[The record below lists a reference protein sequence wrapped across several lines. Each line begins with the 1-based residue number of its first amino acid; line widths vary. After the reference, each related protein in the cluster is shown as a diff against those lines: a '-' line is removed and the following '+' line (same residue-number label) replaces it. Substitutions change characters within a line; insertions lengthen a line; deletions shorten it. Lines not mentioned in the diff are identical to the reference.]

1 MSGIAQVRGKREAA
15 APVILEMRK
24 VRGKLE
30 LFSPGVLL
38 FTAVVVALAMFLTVD
53 SYLKSYRN
61 AQLVQVSSSAD
72 AMRFDNFRKTELET
86 QYLRLISAP
95 SLIKRAGE
103 LHLRPATKDRLL
115 IN

>member
-1 MSGIAQVRGKREAA
+1 MSGVAQVRGKRDGAV
-15 APVILEMRK
+15 PVILEMRK

-38 FTAVVVALAMFLTVD
+38 FTAVVMVLALFLTVN

-61 AQLVQVSSSAD
+61 AQLIHISSSAD
-72 AMRFDNFRKTELET
+72 AMRFDNFKKTDLES

-95 SLIKRAGE
+95 ALIKRAGE
-103 LHLRPATKDRLL
+103 LNMRPATKDRLL
-115 IN
+115 TF